1 MSIIQN
7 DKENLEFR
15 SKDPMSADDLEKLK
29 VPLRDAVVTKLMER
43 CKDKQIGLKV
53 KEMWNAHKSHVEEHQ
68 DRMEKLQMW
77 DEYIDDFDTMYDGE
91 SQLHIPMPMIVLKTF
106 HARMFQALLA
116 IDPPFSVRAMQE
128 AYQDDVEMVF
138 GLMRWTL
145 TEWMNYYEGIDEVV
159 DRWLWNWC
167 AFGNG
172 VLKLRWDKKYT
183 RYIDVQDTYTQGPS
197 IWQVV
202 IGDDG
207 TVEEVESPAVIK
219 TQVETPVTE
228 KIFDGPVMEYICKE
242 DVAFIGGRNVQFCD
256 AVIHREWFTADRLNQ
271 YALQQIFDK
280 DVVEGIISAGPDS
293 EAGKQGMNIKA
304 DREQQSG
311 VSVLDVNEDLSKYEV
326 LEAHL
331 EVDINDDGI
340 NEQIIVWVNSDTGE
354 ELRATYAHR
363 VNRDG
368 KRPFVNIEF
377 IPREGHG
384 YAMGLLE
391 LLFPLSVEMD
401 MIHNIKI
408 DIGMLAAQP
417 FGFYRAATGMDPVKL
432 KIKYG
437 DLIPVD
443 DPQQHV
449 YFPNLGD
456 RSGFFQNEEMLLMQ
470 HIERLT
476 AINDINTATIG
487 RQGVAR
493 TATGVSALV
502 SENSANL
509 DIFIKRMQRGWRQA
523 LRLLWGM
530 LQQRMPNGTEFRV
543 TGQDGRDYFN
553 RVNRADIQCRVDF
566 ILEATS
572 ANSNRQLMLEQSQQ
586 VLAQCMNPLFMQIG
600 IIEPDNVFEALKDY
614 FMALG
619 RKDYSRFIKKSNL
632 KSYRILTAQ
641 EELRRVLAGQHVD
654 VTPEMD
660 HQGFI
665 DLWDQMKD
673 QDGLDVM
680 YGKDALD
687 AADAQ
692 YQQHQAMNDAMQ
704 AQAAQIQQA
713 NQQQMNG
720 AAGGIAPG
728 QPPLLPNMGLNTYND
743 FQIGRSNL
751 NNSIQAKTGM
761 AVPGM
766 ANPKQ
771 GGGDGI

>member
-7 DKENLEFR
+7 DQENLKFR
-15 SKDPMSADDLEKLK
+15 SKDPISEENREKIK
-29 VPLRDAVVTKLMER
+29 VQLRDAVVANLMER
-43 CKDKQIGLKV
+43 CKEKKIGLKI
-53 KEMWNAHKSHVEEHQ
+53 KEMWAAHKAHMSEHAE
-68 DRMEKLQMW
+68 RMEKLQQW
-77 DEYIDDFDTMYDGE
+77 DEYVEDFDTGYDGE
-91 SQLHIPMPMIVLKTF
+91 SNLHIPMPMIVLKTF

-116 IDPPFSVRAMQE
+116 VDPPFSVRAMQE
-128 AYQDDVEMVF
+128 AYEDDVEMVF

-145 TEWMNYYEGIDEVV
+145 TEWVNYYEGIDEVV

-172 VLKLRWDKKYT
+172 TLKLRWDKKFT
-183 RYIDVQDTYTQGPS
+183 RYIDVQDTFIPGPS
-197 IWQVV
+197 IWEVV

-207 TVEEVESPAVIK
+207 TIEEVESPAVIRS
-219 TQVETPVTE
+219 QIETPITE
-228 KIFDGPVMEYICKE
+228 KVFDGPVLEYVCKE
-242 DVAFIGGRNVQFCD
+242 DIAIIGGRSIQLCD
-256 AVIHREWFTADRLNQ
+256 AVIHRDWFTADRLNSF
-271 YALQQIFDK
+271 ALQGLFDADQVK
-280 DVVEGIISAGPDS
+280 AVINAGPDA
-293 EAGKQGMNIKA
+293 EGGAIGMNIKQ
-304 DREQQSG
+304 DREVHSG
-311 VSVLDVNEDLSKYEV
+311 VQTLDVNEDLTKYEV

-331 EVDINDDGI
+331 ETDINDDGL
-340 NEQIIVWVNSDTGE
+340 NESIIVWVDADTGE

-443 DPQQHV
+443 DPQAHV

-476 AINDINTATIG
+476 AINDINTATLG

-530 LQQRMPNGTEFRV
+530 LQQRMPNGTEFRA
-543 TGQDGRDYFN
+543 TGQDGKQYFN
-553 RVNRADIQCRVDF
+553 RVNRSDIQCRIDF
-566 ILEATS
+566 IIEATS
-572 ANSNRQLMLEQSQQ
+572 ANSNRQLMLEQAQQ
-586 VLAQCMNPLFMQIG
+586 ILAQCMNPLFMQIG
-600 IIEPDNVFEALKDY
+600 IIEPDNVYEALKDY

-632 KSYRILTAQ
+632 QSSRVLTAQ
-641 EELRRVLAGQHVD
+641 EELRRVLAGQQVPI
-654 VTPEMD
+654 TPELD
-660 HQGFI
+660 HNGFVS
-665 DLWDQMKD
+665 LWKSMKD
-673 QDGLDVM
+673 MENLDQM
-680 YGKDALD
+680 YGKAALD

-692 YQQHQAMNDAMQ
+692 AAQHEAMGGAME
-704 AQAAQIQQA
+704 AQAGQIQQA
-713 NQQQMNG
+713 NQQMFNGMGAGG
-720 AAGGIAPG
+720 AAAPAAA
-728 QPPLLPNMGLNTYND
+728 PLLPNMGMNTYND

-751 NNSIQAKTGM
+751 QQSIQSRTGN
-761 AVPGM
+761 APPGM
-766 ANPKQ
+766 ANPQQ
-771 GGGDGI
+771 G

>member
-7 DKENLEFR
+7 DSENLHFK
-15 SKDPMSADDLEKLK
+15 SKDPLTDEQRDKIK
-29 VPLRDAVVTKLMER
+29 VQLRDASVRNLMER
-43 CKDKQIGLKV
+43 CREKEIGLKV
-53 KEMWNAHKSHVEEHQ
+53 RQMWLVHKSHVEDHQ
-68 DRMEKLQMW
+68 ERMEKLQMW
-77 DEYIDDFDTMYDGE
+77 DEYLDDFDTMYDGE
-91 SQLHIPMPMIVLKTF
+91 SNLHIPMPMIVLKTF
-106 HARMFQALLA
+106 HARMYQALLA
-116 IDPPFSVRAMQE
+116 VDPPFSVRAMQE

-138 GLMRWTL
+138 GLMNWTL
-145 TEWMNYYEGIDEVV
+145 SEWINWYEGIEEVV

-172 VLKLRWDKKYT
+172 ILKLRWDRKFT
-183 RYIDVQDTYTQGPS
+183 RYIDVKDTYVPGPS
-197 IWQVV
+197 IWEVV

-207 TVEEVESPAVIK
+207 TIEEVESPAMVKHQI
-219 TQVETPVTE
+219 ETPVTE

-242 DVAFIGGRNVQFCD
+242 DIAIIGNRNIQLAD
-256 AVIHREWFTADRLNQ
+256 GVIHREWFTADRLRSHV
-271 YALQQIFDK
+271 LQNIFDEEAVTK
-280 DVVEGIISAGPDS
+280 IIDGGPDA
-293 EAGKQGMNIKA
+293 EAGNPGMNIKQ
-304 DREQQSG
+304 DRETHSG
-311 VSVLDVNEDLSKYEV
+311 VKTLDVNEDLDKYEI
-326 LEAHL
+326 LEAHI
-331 EVDINDDGI
+331 EVDINDDGL
-340 NEQIIVWVNSDTGE
+340 NESIIVWVDADLGE
-354 ELRATYAHR
+354 VVRATYAHR
-363 VNRDG
+363 VNQNG

-391 LLFPLSVEMD
+391 LLFPLSIEMD

-437 DLIPVD
+437 DMIPVD
-443 DPQQHV
+443 DPQNHV
-449 YFPNLGD
+449 FFPNLGD

-543 TGQDGRDYFN
+543 TGQDGREYFD
-553 RVNRADIQCRVDF
+553 RVNRTDIQCRVDF

-572 ANSNRQLMLEQSQQ
+572 ANSNRQIMLEQSQQ
-586 VLAQCMNPLFMQIG
+586 VLAQCMNPFFMQIG
-600 IIEPDNVFEALKDY
+600 IVEPDNVFEALKDY

-632 KSYRILTAQ
+632 QSYRILTPQ
-641 EELRRVLAGQHVD
+641 EELRRVLAGQKVD
-654 VTPEMD
+654 VTPELD
-660 HQGFI
+660 HEGFMS
-665 DLWDQMKD
+665 LWDSMKEME
-673 QDGLDVM
+673 GLDQM
-680 YGKDALD
+680 YGQAALD

-692 YQQHQAMNDAMQ
+692 YQQHASMGDAMK
-704 AQAAQIQQA
+704 AQAGQIQQA
-713 NQQQMNG
+713 NQQMFNDQG
-720 AAGGIAPG
+720 AGGAIAPG
-728 QPPLLPNMGLNTYND
+728 SAPILPNLGMNTYND
-743 FQIGRSNL
+743 FQIGRTNL
-751 NNSIQAKTGM
+751 NNQIQQNTGNV
-761 AVPGM
+761 VPGM

-771 GGGDGI
+771 G